1 MFFYSQV
8 TWRKEGDMTPLTIG
22 FFTFSPDTR
31 IQLDHSLRTR
41 EWSLIIQAV
50 KPEDEGWY
58 HCQVTTKQEEMFY
71 SIKLN
76 VLSEYSLSLSLS
88 VLVCVCVCVC
98 VRMDVCVY

>member
-1 MFFYSQV
+1 
-8 TWRKEGDMTPLTIG
+8 MTPLTIG

-76 VLSEYSLSLSLS
+76 VLSKYGSRGYMGDVGYVSASICGE
-88 VLVCVCVCVC
+88 VCVCT
-98 VRMDVCVY
+98 CVYV